1 MRDLEHPGRSPVHAP
16 QAMAATS
23 HPLSTQAAVDVL
35 RRGGNAMDAAVAACA
50 VQGVVEPG
58 STGIGGD
65 CFCLYAPGGSDE
77 VVAFNGS
84 GAAPTGATPDWYAAQ
99 GITALERQTP
109 HSVTVPGAVD
119 AWTQLVRDHGSWS
132 LGDLLQPAIGYAR
145 DGFPV
150 SPRVAFD
157 FAGQEA
163 LLANEA
169 NSAAMFLPKGRAP
182 KPGEVLR
189 FPKLAATL
197 ARIAEEG
204 REGFYSGPVAEDI
217 VGFLQSRGGLHTME
231 DFANRVGDYVTPISA
246 DFRGYTVHQCPPNGQ
261 GVTALMLLNIMA
273 GFDIDPSGPI
283 TPERMHLEI
292 EAGRLAYRDRNLF
305 VADPKFSDVPVEGLL
320 SMAHADALRGAIDP
334 ARALKDLPLFT
345 VPRHPD
351 TVYITVVDKDR
362 NCCSFI
368 NTIFNGF
375 GSGQTAPESGV
386 ILQNRGMGFVL
397 DADHPNCIAP
407 GKRPLHTIIP
417 GMVTRNGRAVMPY
430 GVMGGQYQAF
440 GHMQF
445 LTGLLDF
452 GLDIQEAIDR
462 PRFFPDPYSGQV
474 EVEGTIPQEMRDALT
489 AMGHDLVRPGSPI
502 GGAQAIMIDPE
513 TGMLVAGSDPRK
525 DGCAIGF

>member
-1 MRDLEHPGRSPVHAP
+1 MRDLERPGRSPVHAP
-16 QAMAATS
+16 TGMAATS
-23 HPLSTQAAVDVL
+23 HPLSTQVAVDVL

-50 VQGVVEPG
+50 VQGVVEPE

-77 VVAFNGS
+77 VIGFNGS
-84 GAAPTGATPDWYAAQ
+84 GAAPSGATPEYYAAQ
-99 GITALERQTP
+99 GITEIERQTP

-119 AWTQLVRDHGSWS
+119 AWSQLVADHGTWS

-150 SPRVAFD
+150 SSRVSVD
-157 FAGQEA
+157 FQRNEEI
-163 LLANEA
+163 LSKEA
-169 NSAAMFLPKGRAP
+169 NSAAMFLPGGRAP

-189 FPKLAATL
+189 FPELAATL
-197 ARIAEEG
+197 TRIAEEG
-204 REGFYSGPVAEDI
+204 RDGFYAGAVAEDI
-217 VGFLQSRGGLHTME
+217 VSFLQSRGGLHTME
-231 DFANRVGDYVTPISA
+231 DFANRRGDYVTPIST

-273 GFDIDPSGPI
+273 GADIDPAGPI
-283 TPERMHLEI
+283 TPERMHFEI

-305 VADPKFSDVPVEGLL
+305 IGDPKYADIPVEGLL
-320 SMAHADALRGAIDP
+320 SASHADALRGAIDP
-334 ARALKDLPLFT
+334 ARALTDLPLFT

-351 TVYITVVDKDR
+351 TVYISVVDKDR

-368 NTIFNGF
+368 NTIFFGF
-375 GSGQTAPESGV
+375 GSAQTAPKSGV
-386 ILQNRGMGFVL
+386 VLQNRGMGFVL
-397 DADHPNCIAP
+397 DPEHPNCIAP

-417 GMVTRNGRAVMPY
+417 GMVTKNGRAVMPY

-445 LTGLLDF
+445 LTGMFDY

-462 PRFFPDPYSGQV
+462 PRFFPDPYSGEV
-474 EVEGTIPQEMRDALT
+474 EVEGTIPEDMRAALT
-489 AMGHDLVRPGSPI
+489 AMGHRLVRPNAPI

-525 DGCAIGF
+525 DGCAIGY